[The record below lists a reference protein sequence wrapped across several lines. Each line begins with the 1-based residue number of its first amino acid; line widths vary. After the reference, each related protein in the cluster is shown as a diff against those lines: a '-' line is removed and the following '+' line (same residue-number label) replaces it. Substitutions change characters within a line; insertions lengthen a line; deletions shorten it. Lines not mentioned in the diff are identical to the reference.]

1 MAVVQLDYEPNS
13 TSLDEYLRYCQIIAD
28 AFTKA
33 LDQNECNVKV
43 VVGIAQELTNQ
54 RDEVKDLWEIMKP
67 DVYVPPAAGDED
79 IYTNADTTVTIVDTP
94 STLNDSEINAIKKK
108 LKEACYD
115 CDYGLPGIDF
125 NNSFNWSFDKLKAS
139 LEG

>member
-1 MAVVQLDYEPNS
+1 MAVVQLDYEENS

-54 RDEVKDLWEIMKP
+54 RDEVEDLWEIMKP
-67 DVYVPPAAGDED
+67 DVYVPPTAGDED
-79 IYTNADTTVTIVDTP
+79 IYTNVDDTVTVVDSP
-94 STLNDSEINAIKKK
+94 SKISSSQVAAIKQK

-115 CDYGLPGIDF
+115 CDYG
-125 NNSFNWSFDKLKAS
+125 
-139 LEG
+139 